1 MHTALFVLGAYL
13 LGSVPFGLLLGLARG
28 VDVRRHG
35 SRNIGATNVGR
46 VVGRGWGYLCLVLDI
61 LKGFVPVLAA
71 RFVLVQDPVD
81 AAMLLR
87 WLLVALAGVLGH
99 LFPVYL
105 RFRGGKGVATTI
117 GVALGIYPYF
127 TVPMVIGLVCYA
139 AVRFSTGVVSAGSL
153 TLAVAFPAAF
163 AVYLYLGDEMS
174 LARFWPLQVVAVVL
188 GLLIVARHRSNI
200 ARLIRGE
207 ETALRGAATSAGDA
221 GGRGNAQR

>member
-1 MHTALFVLGAYL
+1 MLTALFVLGAYL

-35 SRNIGATNVGR
+35 SKNIGATNVGR

-61 LKGFVPVLAA
+61 LKGFAPVLVAG
-71 RFVLVQDPVD
+71 FVFVRAPID
-81 AAMLLR
+81 AATLLR
-87 WLLVALAGVLGH
+87 WLLVAVAAVLGH

-127 TVPMVIGLVCYA
+127 TVPMVVALVCYA
-139 AVRFSTGVVSAGSL
+139 AVRFTTGVVSAGSL

-163 AVYLYLGDEMS
+163 AVYLYLRDEMS
-174 LARFWPLQVVAVVL
+174 LAEFWPLQAVAVVL
-188 GLLIVARHRSNI
+188 GLLIVVRHRGNI
-200 ARLIRGE
+200 ARLIHGE
-207 ETALRGAATSAGDA
+207 EMTVKGAGTSGEDP
-221 GGRGNAQR
+221 GGEGGG